1 MDPASVIGV
10 IGVVLQITKTIYAYG
25 DAVLEYKNEVARLRS
40 ELFGMHAALTQ
51 IEQDL
56 SLVGNDG
63 RHTLASPNL
72 KSLQLRQMLDETH
85 TILEQLAN
93 TLQEDISRSRRLAR
107 RIIWPLKRPQIQD
120 LATHLERL
128 KSFFILATIR
138 DTLEATRDIQL
149 SIQALRQSI
158 QDIQQSKEEQTLY
171 MDAIRWLNPGDPQS
185 IHTAASSA
193 RLDGTNSWFI
203 TGPFDNWVSGTS
215 PLLWLNGKPGSGKTC
230 LTAACVHKLQQKR
243 CAVAYFYC
251 SYNDLSSQE
260 PHRILSSLIVQLCQS
275 QPTAR
280 RFLVSA
286 YDKVKSQN
294 SLPNAPDIKTLIDLF
309 GQMTNTLNST
319 FFILIDGVD
328 ECGKNLAIVLRAI
341 FQIATEG
348 KRARLMLSSTENVA
362 HIIQESISKSKL
374 TPNTVSMDLGKV
386 SGDINDYINTQF
398 SQQPKLKMLRRE
410 LRASL
415 IERLQRQH
423 HGSFRWTCTIDD
435 LTRRHTPKAIE
446 KALDGVAPTLGE
458 IYMGILQGVPD
469 DMVQAAASMLQCL
482 VSSLR
487 QLTISELSEAVSF
500 TFSDDFDEDDRL
512 IEPEAVVHSLYSLVH
527 YDLSS
532 QRIELAHSSVR
543 DFLTSPELT
552 GKYHVD
558 SVKANIDMSRICV
571 HYLTLPSFEQVCSD
585 QEDLNARK
593 QDWPLLEYA
602 SAFWTRHIRVSPQ
615 ESGEH
620 LTAFSR
626 FAASSDLRA
635 GGNFA
640 AWYQVIY
647 PQGNPRVWSTKPL
660 YMCAREG
667 LIEPLRTLLATCT
680 RDQIEHRGGARGS
693 TALHVAATYGE
704 TEAVK
709 LLLAAGADPNEHNDA
724 GENGI
729 QWAALYDHTE
739 TVRLLLEAGALPDL
753 LRPESNPELHEQM
766 VRHSLV
772 PSSRHLG
779 TEGSG
784 KPGSPKKLEAVS

>member
-1 MDPASVIGV
+1 
-10 IGVVLQITKTIYAYG
+10 
-25 DAVLEYKNEVARLRS
+25 
-40 ELFGMHAALTQ
+40 
-51 IEQDL
+51 
-56 SLVGNDG
+56 
-63 RHTLASPNL
+63 
-72 KSLQLRQMLDETH
+72 MLDETH

-149 SIQALRQSI
+149 SIKALRQSI

-203 TGPFDNWVSGTS
+203 TGPFDDWVSGTS
-215 PLLWLNGKPGSGKTC
+215 PLLWLNGKPGSGKAC
-230 LTAACVHKLQQKR
+230 LTAACVHKLQQER

-260 PHRILSSLIVQLCQS
+260 PHRILRPLIVQLCQS

-280 RFLVSA
+280 RFLLSA

-294 SLPNAPDIKTLIDLF
+294 SLPNAPDIKMLVDLF
-309 GQMTNTLNST
+309 GQMTNALNST

-328 ECGKNLAIVLRAI
+328 ECGKNLVIVLRAI

-398 SQQPKLKMLRRE
+398 SQQPKLKMLR
-410 LRASL
+410 L
-415 IERLQRQH
+415 
-423 HGSFRWTCTIDD
+423 
-435 LTRRHTPKAIE
+435 
-446 KALDGVAPTLGE
+446 
-458 IYMGILQGVPD
+458 
-469 DMVQAAASMLQCL
+469 
-482 VSSLR
+482 SSLR

-500 TFSDDFDEDDRL
+500 TLSDDFDEDDRL

-543 DFLTSPELT
+543 DFLTSPELS
-552 GKYHVD
+552 GQYHVD

-571 HYLTLPSFEQVCSD
+571 HYLTLPSFQQVCSD

-620 LTAFSR
+620 LAAFSR

-680 RDQIEHRGGARGS
+680 KDQIEHRGGARGS

-729 QWAALYDHTE
+729 QWAAFYDHTE

-772 PSSRHLG
+772 PSSRHLD

-784 KPGSPKKLEAVS
+784 KLELPQKLEAVS

>member
-25 DAVLEYKNEVARLRS
+25 DAVPEYKNEVARLRS

-56 SLVGNDG
+56 SLVGKDG

-72 KSLQLRQMLDETH
+72 ESPQVRQMLDETH

-149 SIQALRQSI
+149 SIKALRQSI

-171 MDAIRWLNPGDPQS
+171 KDAIRWLNPGDPQS

-230 LTAACVHKLQQKR
+230 LTAACVH
-243 CAVAYFYC
+243 
-251 SYNDLSSQE
+251 N
-260 PHRILSSLIVQLCQS
+260 
-275 QPTAR
+275 
-280 RFLVSA
+280 
-286 YDKVKSQN
+286 
-294 SLPNAPDIKTLIDLF
+294 LPNAPDIKTLIDLF

-341 FQIATEG
+341 FQIATGG

-398 SQQPKLKMLRRE
+398 SQQPKLKMLR
-410 LRASL
+410 
-415 IERLQRQH
+415 
-423 HGSFRWTCTIDD
+423 
-435 LTRRHTPKAIE
+435 PIE

-469 DMVQAAASMLQCL
+469 DM
-482 VSSLR
+482 
-487 QLTISELSEAVSF
+487 
-500 TFSDDFDEDDRL
+500 
-512 IEPEAVVHSLYSLVH
+512 
-527 YDLSS
+527 
-532 QRIELAHSSVR
+532 
-543 DFLTSPELT
+543 
-552 GKYHVD
+552 
-558 SVKANIDMSRICV
+558 
-571 HYLTLPSFEQVCSD
+571 VCSD

-680 RDQIEHRGGARGS
+680 KDQIEHRGGARGS

-709 LLLAAGADPNEHNDA
+709 LLLAAGADPNEHNNA